1 MFRDSEPFENQFRW
15 EVDRWVFRFRQRGTP
30 VEVTELERDRLVAR
44 HIQRTKTV
52 TRAWIGGVLVAG
64 ALTAPLLR
72 FDQIAPYIVP
82 FYFALA
88 VALRFVLAY
97 WADQAVTLHLRER
110 LPIGERLGLIGMWM
124 MRAEITPW
132 PQLLLGCVAIASA
145 SALVL
150 GLPEDQFG
158 PLERWAS
165 IGVVSLAAV
174 TVALL
179 IVVKLM
185 VDWRERRRQAWR
197 RDLDAAREMRVDRR

>member
-1 MFRDSEPFENQFRW
+1 MFHHSEPFESQFRW

-52 TRAWIGGVLVAG
+52 TRAWIGGVLAAG
-64 ALTAPLLR
+64 ALTAPLFR

-82 FYFALA
+82 LYFALA
-88 VALRFVLAY
+88 VKLRFVLAY

-110 LPIGERLGLIGMWM
+110 LPIGEKLGLFGMWM
-124 MRAEITPW
+124 MRTEVTPW
-132 PQLLLGCVAIASA
+132 PQLLLGCVATASA
-145 SALVL
+145 GALVL
-150 GLPEDQFG
+150 GLPEDQFA
-158 PLERWAS
+158 PLERWAG
-165 IGVVSLAAV
+165 IGVVTLAAV

-179 IVVKLM
+179 IIVKLM

-197 RDLDAAREMRVDRR
+197 EELDAAREMRVN

>member
-1 MFRDSEPFENQFRW
+1 MFRHSQPFESQFRW

-52 TRAWIGGVLVAG
+52 TRAWIGGILIAG
-64 ALTAPLLR
+64 TLTPPLLR
-72 FDQIAPYIVP
+72 FEQIAPYIVP
-82 FYFALA
+82 LYFALA
-88 VALRFVLAY
+88 VTLRFVLGY

-110 LPIGERLGLIGMWM
+110 LPIGEKLSLFGMWI
-124 MRAEITPW
+124 MRAEVTPW
-132 PQLLLGCVAIASA
+132 PQLWLGSVAIAA
-145 SALVL
+145 AGALVF

-165 IGVVSLAAV
+165 IAVVGLAAV

-179 IVVKLM
+179 IIVKSM

-197 RDLDAAREMRVDRR
+197 DELDAVREMRVD